1 MENNISTREI
11 AEAGLMI
18 AIMVILGLGAS
29 YIPLVGTIISFL
41 FPVPLVIL
49 SLHHSLRISII
60 ALIVSTIIIIF
71 FTEPLY
77 GIGFSV
83 SFGTIGLI
91 FGHMI
96 KKGKDPNVTAVF
108 GALGFLCGVIL
119 VAFLSFI
126 IMGINTFEMYFKMYE
141 ETFPT
146 VVDLYKRLGISS
158 EQLETISKNWGEIM
172 KFVKQALPSM
182 LLVGGIIISYAN
194 YWVAFN
200 ILKRIKIHIPPIS
213 ISNLRFPPITI
224 LGFLL
229 AFILTAVGMSN
240 PSSLAYQL
248 GINLQVIFSVLFLLS
263 GLLVVNFWLSKLG
276 LPGFAKAILFMLI
289 IFQPLFSTVVTWLG
303 VFDTIFKFRKTEEN
317 T

>member
-1 MENNISTREI
+1 MENISTREI

-29 YIPLVGTIISFL
+29 YIPVIGTIISFL

-49 SLHHSLRISII
+49 SLHHSIRTSII
-60 ALIVSTIIIIF
+60 ALVVSAIILIF

-77 GIGFSV
+77 GIGFST

-96 KKGKDPNVTAVF
+96 KKGKDSNSTVVF

-119 VAFLSFI
+119 VAFLSFM
-126 IMGINTFEMYFKMYE
+126 IMGINTFDMYFKMYE

-146 VVDLYKRLGISS
+146 VVDFYKRLGIPT
-158 EQLETISKNWGEIM
+158 EQLDTISKNWQEIM
-172 KFVKQALPSM
+172 KLIKQALPSM

-200 ILKRIKIHIPPIS
+200 ILKRIKISIPPIS
-213 ISNLRFPPITI
+213 VSNLRFPPITV

-229 AFILTAVGMSN
+229 SFILTAVGMGN

-263 GLLVVNFWLSKLG
+263 GLLVVNSWISKWG
-276 LPGFAKAILFMLI
+276 LPTFAKWILFILI
-289 IFQPLFSTVVTWLG
+289 IFQPVFSLIVTWLG
-303 VFDTIFKFRKTEEN
+303 IFDTIFKLRKTEEN

>member
-1 MENNISTREI
+1 MENISTREI

-29 YIPLVGTIISFL
+29 YIPVIGTIISFL

-49 SLHHSLRISII
+49 SLHHSLRTSII
-60 ALIVSTIIIIF
+60 ALIVSAVIIIF

-77 GIGFSV
+77 GVGFST
-83 SFGTIGLI
+83 SFGTIGLV
-91 FGHMI
+91 FGYMI
-96 KKGKDPNVTAVF
+96 KKGRDSNISVIF

-119 VAFLSFI
+119 VAFLSFM
-126 IMGINTFEMYFKMYE
+126 IMGINTFDMYFKMYE

-146 VVDLYKRLGISS
+146 VVDFYKRLGISN
-158 EQLETISKNWGEIM
+158 EQLETINKNWKEIM
-172 KFVKQALPSM
+172 RLIKQALPSM

-200 ILKRIKIHIPPIS
+200 ILKRIKINIPPIS
-213 ISNLRFPPITI
+213 VSNLRFPPITV

-229 AFILTAVGMSN
+229 SFILTTVGMGN

-263 GLLVVNFWLSKLG
+263 GLLVVNSWISKWG
-276 LPGFAKAILFMLI
+276 LPTFAKWILFILI
-289 IFQPLFSTVVTWLG
+289 IFQPVFSLIVTWLG
-303 VFDTIFKFRKTEEN
+303 IFDTIFKLRKTEEN